1 MKIVIVGAGKIGES
15 LCRDLSTEG
24 NDITLIEKDS
34 KILDRVLSV
43 SDIMGIVGNG
53 ANREVLADA
62 GVHDADIFI
71 AVTTNDEINLISS
84 VMAKKMGAKYT
95 IARVR
100 NTEYSEQMQF
110 MKESLGID
118 IMLNPEAEA
127 ADFIRKNL
135 EYPNAL
141 NVENF
146 AKNKVNLV
154 EILVEKDSY
163 LHNLKLMDFKRKY
176 FKNLLVCIVQRGQE
190 IYVPTGSFILQ
201 GDDRIYVTG
210 PHTDLEEFYKSLG
223 HSEERI
229 KSVFIIGGGRIT
241 HYLADILLKKKMKL
255 KIVELNEERA
265 KELSETYEEAEIING
280 NGIDTDLLEEENFSS
295 YDACVSLTGID
306 EENII
311 ISMFADKIGIKKT
324 ITKINRTS
332 LLNVLGLVG
341 LQSILTPKKI
351 IADYI
356 VKIVRSFA
364 GAQGENNIQ
373 NLYRLADN
381 RVEAIEFSVGEYS
394 RVVGTPL
401 KDLHIK
407 ENVLIPYIIRNGK
420 LIMPGGLD
428 VIQPNDTVI
437 IITTQQYLDDID
449 KIINFDFFNNKEI

>member
-1 MKIVIVGAGKIGES
+1 MKIVIVGAGKIGEI

-24 NDITLIEKDS
+24 NDITLIEQDA

-62 GVHDADIFI
+62 GVHSADIFI

-100 NTEYSEQMQF
+100 NPEYSEQMQF

-141 NVENF
+141 NVDSF

-154 EILVEKDSY
+154 EILVEENSY
-163 LHNLKLMDFKRKY
+163 LDGLKLVDFKRNH
-176 FKNLLVCIVQRGQE
+176 FRNLLVCIVQRGPE
-190 IYVPTGSFILQ
+190 VYVPTGNFVLKAY
-201 GDDRIYVTG
+201 DRIYVTG
-210 PHTDLEEFYKSLG
+210 AHSDLGEFYKSLG
-223 HSEERI
+223 HSGERI
-229 KSVFIIGGGRIT
+229 KSVFIVGGGRIT

-255 KIVELNEERA
+255 KIVELKEERA
-265 KELSETYEEAEIING
+265 KELSETFENAEIING
-280 NGIDTDLLEEENFSS
+280 NGIDLDLLEEENFSS

-324 ITKINRTS
+324 ITKINSTS
-332 LLNVLGLVG
+332 LLNVLDFVG

-364 GAQGENNIQ
+364 SAQGENNIQ

-394 RVVGTPL
+394 RVAGIPL

-407 ENVLIPYIIRNGK
+407 ENVLIPYIIREGK

-428 VIQPNDTVI
+428 VIKPCDTVI

-449 KIINFDFFNNKEI
+449 QIINFDFFNKEI

>member
-1 MKIVIVGAGKIGES
+1 MKIVIVGAGKIGEI

-24 NDITLIEKDS
+24 NDITLIEQDA

-62 GVHDADIFI
+62 GVHSADIFI

-100 NTEYSEQMQF
+100 NPEYSEQMQF

-141 NVENF
+141 NVDSF

-154 EILVEKDSY
+154 EILVEENSY
-163 LHNLKLMDFKRKY
+163 LDGLKLVDFKRNH
-176 FKNLLVCIVQRGQE
+176 FRNLLVCIVQRGPE
-190 IYVPTGSFILQ
+190 VYVPTGNFVLKA
-201 GDDRIYVTG
+201 DDRIYVTG
-210 PHTDLEEFYKSLG
+210 AHSDLGEFYKSLG
-223 HSEERI
+223 HSGERI
-229 KSVFIIGGGRIT
+229 KSVFIVGGGRIT

-255 KIVELNEERA
+255 KIVELKEERA
-265 KELSETYEEAEIING
+265 KELSETFENAEIING
-280 NGIDTDLLEEENFSS
+280 NGIDLDLLEEENFSS

-324 ITKINRTS
+324 ITKINSTS
-332 LLNVLGLVG
+332 LLNVLDFVG

-364 GAQGENNIQ
+364 SAQGENNIQ

-394 RVVGTPL
+394 RVAGIPL

-407 ENVLIPYIIRNGK
+407 ENVLIPYIIREGK

-428 VIQPNDTVI
+428 VIKPCDTVI
-437 IITTQQYLDDID
+437 IITTQQYLDVY
-449 KIINFDFFNNKEI
+449 

>member
-1 MKIVIVGAGKIGES
+1 MKIVIVGAGKIGEI

-24 NDITLIEKDS
+24 NDITLIEQDA

-62 GVHDADIFI
+62 GVHSADIFI

-100 NTEYSEQMQF
+100 NPEYSEQMQF

-141 NVENF
+141 NVDSF

-154 EILVEKDSY
+154 EILVEENSY
-163 LHNLKLMDFKRKY
+163 LDGLKLVDFKRNH
-176 FKNLLVCIVQRGQE
+176 FRNLLVCIVQRGPE
-190 IYVPTGSFILQ
+190 VYVPTGNFVLKA
-201 GDDRIYVTG
+201 DDRIYVTG
-210 PHTDLEEFYKSLG
+210 AHADLGEFYKSLG
-223 HSEERI
+223 HSGERI
-229 KSVFIIGGGRIT
+229 KSVFIVGGGRIT

-255 KIVELNEERA
+255 KIVELKEERA
-265 KELSETYEEAEIING
+265 KELSETFENAEIING
-280 NGIDTDLLEEENFSS
+280 NGIDLDLLEEENFSS

-324 ITKINRTS
+324 ITKINSTS
-332 LLNVLGLVG
+332 LLNVLDFVG

-364 GAQGENNIQ
+364 SAQGENNLQ

-394 RVVGTPL
+394 RVAGIPL

-407 ENVLIPYIIRNGK
+407 ENVLIPYIIREGK

-428 VIQPNDTVI
+428 VIKPCDTVI

-449 KIINFDFFNNKEI
+449 QIINFDFFNKEI